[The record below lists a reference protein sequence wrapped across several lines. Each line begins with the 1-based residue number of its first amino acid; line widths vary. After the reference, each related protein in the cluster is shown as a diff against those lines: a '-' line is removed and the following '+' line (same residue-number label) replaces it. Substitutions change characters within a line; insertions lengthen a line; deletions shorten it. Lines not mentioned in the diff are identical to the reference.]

1 MESNVELALAA
12 KMLKL
17 FPPTEDSYLAFPVAG
32 AGFTLDELAIFERP
46 GETAEDVRLRF
57 HHKAQFARLVK
68 QGPDDSLRWS
78 PGDDYVWTEY
88 KRVLDDAEMAVSTLT
103 PGELSSLEKARAYL
117 TDTVSTDAGR
127 TTVYSP
133 AVLAYYQYRDLADR
147 AERAYL
153 DERLTAEMSQEPA
166 VKQAWENGRRVELET
181 LRDRTAQDWAV
192 LGHKA
197 EVESAQA
204 TVTALGAKDPQLKR
218 LALMGDYE
226 ACNEPDLTSNDA
238 VGVESTFYSPSDV
251 FSPSSTWNTLH
262 LSADEVVGLLAD
274 VPAELDSST
283 TTTASTIVSMT
294 VEYASA
300 TVMRP
305 WFDPSFL
312 GMRSWR
318 LPDGS
323 VVSDGAVPR
332 SGRLPGYVTDLI
344 VARKVT
350 VERSV
355 PAGQPSEPAGA
366 PPVLKDLGYLSSAFM
381 HVDQNWRVRAA
392 SGPVSNMV
400 VSARMLNAAPST
412 AELRQ
417 AAPDVAVLRNDFLTA
432 KAERTTVTELPAAAT
447 VLRARPLTLERPGLA
462 RADVRIGD
470 RIDIGRLGRPPLR
483 PFPGGE
489 PLPPV
494 VPDPPPPPAPSST
507 QVTDEVTLDGVVV
520 LAYRVRRTPA
530 SPNPDPALSWDSV
543 GGPAAADPPP
553 ADPGHFPLPAQH
565 VFGAKAGAKVHNGG
579 ASAADRVSV
588 LAIEAE
594 LHKRGATVKVDGILG
609 VQTESAIKKFQRRHG
624 LTVDG
629 VVGPKTWKALI
640 G

>member
-1 MESNVELALAA
+1 MESNVEVALAA

-17 FPPTEDSYLAFPVAG
+17 FPPTEDSYLAFPVAA

-57 HHKAQFARLVK
+57 HHKAQFARLMNQV
-68 QGPDDSLRWS
+68 PDDSLRWS
-78 PGDDYVWTEY
+78 PGDEYVWTEY

-218 LALMGDYE
+218 LALLGDYE

-312 GMRSWR
+312 AMRSWR

-355 PAGQPSEPAGA
+355 PAGQPSDPGGGA
-366 PPVLKDLGYLSSAFM
+366 PVLRDLGYLSRAFLR
-381 HVDQNWRVRAA
+381 VDQRWRVRAA
-392 SGPVSNMV
+392 DGPVRNTLVPAQMV
-400 VSARMLNAAPST
+400 NAAPST
-412 AELRQ
+412 AELRR
-417 AAPDVAVLRNDFLTA
+417 AAPDVALLRNDFLTA

-447 VLRARPLTLERPGLA
+447 VLRASPLTLERPVFA
-462 RADVRIGD
+462 RPDVQI
-470 RIDIGRLGRPPLR
+470 
-483 PFPGGE
+483 
-489 PLPPV
+489 
-494 VPDPPPPPAPSST
+494 
-507 QVTDEVTLDGVVV
+507 
-520 LAYRVRRTPA
+520 
-530 SPNPDPALSWDSV
+530 
-543 GGPAAADPPP
+543 
-553 ADPGHFPLPAQH
+553 
-565 VFGAKAGAKVHNGG
+565 
-579 ASAADRVSV
+579 
-588 LAIEAE
+588 
-594 LHKRGATVKVDGILG
+594 
-609 VQTESAIKKFQRRHG
+609 
-624 LTVDG
+624 
-629 VVGPKTWKALI
+629 
-640 G
+640 